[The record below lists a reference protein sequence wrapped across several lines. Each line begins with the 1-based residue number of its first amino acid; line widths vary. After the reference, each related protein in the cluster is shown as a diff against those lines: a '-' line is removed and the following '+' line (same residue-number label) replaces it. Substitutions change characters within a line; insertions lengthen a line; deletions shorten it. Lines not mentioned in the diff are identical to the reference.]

1 MAAECTRARTRRL
14 PTVLVLD
21 FWDSY
26 TANILKLV
34 DQLVRDGAAR
44 HEGDG
49 AGQQWDCAGWQ
60 DRVVVVNV
68 DSLSW
73 DSFEHDILPHV
84 DCVILGPGPGTPH
97 RESDFSWPTRLLDQV
112 GHRVPIFGL
121 CLGCQG
127 LATVH
132 GGSVVR
138 AAAPKHGQISS
149 IRHTCAPCTSPTLFA
164 GIPTSFDAVQYNSLV
179 VDTKSL
185 PDELEVIAWTA
196 AADGSEEVMAL
207 RHRTKPLWGVQ
218 FHPESI
224 SSTYGSRIL
233 GNFFAA
239 ALDFHA
245 RAECTPNLPPHV
257 LALSTTYR
265 PRPPSRPRAPLPQV
279 AATWEQ
285 RTVALDVAEGWSPQL
300 AFERLV
306 KERSAL
312 GEVWL
317 DSARPTGVPQHSHVF
332 SPQATFAY
340 SVGASTLTLHTSS
353 TSSRTLSIPESTTF
367 FTLIGDAQAHL
378 KRSTRLHP
386 RSAPQHGLLGFVG
399 HVGYEVKDVTL
410 PLSRSRAPR
419 LEAGEEHDGAVLA
432 FAGSMLSYAHEDGS
446 WSASGLVRL
455 LEGGADVEAGASA
468 ALVDDVGL
476 SERAWSEW
484 IAEVQQTLAAAPA
497 TDLDSPAP
505 AALPTD
511 FAPDQSRVE
520 YMSSIEHARQS
531 IIAGDAYELC
541 LTTQFR
547 STLPASSPLVADPY
561 PLYLTL
567 RTTNPAPY
575 AAYFHLPLNDL
586 ALLSTS
592 PERFLRIDAA
602 GHASM
607 KPIKGTARRCPSD
620 PVEDARRRDAL
631 EADHKERAENL
642 MIVDL
647 IRNDLLKSCEVGS
660 VEVEALMQIETYQ
673 TVHQLVTTV
682 VGQLGE
688 GVNPFEAMAKA
699 FPPGSMT
706 GAPKLRSLQLLDD
719 LERHVPRSAYSG
731 VFGFL
736 AIDGSSDWAVV
747 IRTLVKRGRDLTLGA
762 GGAITHLSDP
772 AKEWEEVL
780 TKLDAVLGRTA

>member
-1 MAAECTRARTRRL
+1 MAAKRTRARTRRL

-26 TANILKLV
+26 TANILKLI
-34 DQLVRDGAAR
+34 DQLARDSAST

-49 AGQQWDCAGWQ
+49 AGQQWDCAEWQ

-97 RESDFSWPTRLLDQV
+97 RKSDFSWPTRLLDQV

-138 AAAPKHGQISS
+138 ATAPKHGQVSS
-149 IRHTCAPCTSPTLFA
+149 IRHACASCTSSSLFS

-179 VDTKSL
+179 VDPHSL

-196 AADGSEEVMAL
+196 AADGSDEVMAL
-207 RHRTKPLWGVQ
+207 RHRYKPLWG
-218 FHPESI
+218 SI

-233 GNFFAA
+233 GNFFAS
-239 ALDFHA
+239 ALNFHA

-265 PRPPSRPRAPLPQV
+265 PTRPRAPAQQV
-279 AATWEQ
+279 APTWEQ
-285 RTVALDVAEGWSPQL
+285 RTVALDVAEGWSPRL
-300 AFERLV
+300 VFERLV
-306 KERSAL
+306 KGRSEL

-340 SVGASTLTLHTSS
+340 SVGASTLTLRTSS
-353 TSSRTLSIPESTTF
+353 TSSRTSPIPESTTF
-367 FTLIGDAQAHL
+367 FNVIGDAQAHL
-378 KRSTRLHP
+378 KRLTRLQP
-386 RSAPQHGLLGFVG
+386 SSAPHGPLGFVG

-410 PLSRSRAPR
+410 PLSRSRVPHAVS
-419 LEAGEEHDGAVLA
+419 EEHDGAVLA
-432 FAGSMLSYAHEDGS
+432 FAGCMLSYAHEEGE

-455 LEGGADVEAGASA
+455 EGGGGGGSPEAGSSA

-476 SERAWSEW
+476 SEEDWSAWV
-484 IAEVQQTLAAAPA
+484 AEVQQTLAAPPVADP
-497 TDLDSPAP
+497 DSPAP

-511 FAPDQSRVE
+511 FAPDQSRAE
-520 YMSSIEHARQS
+520 YMASIEQARRS
-531 IIAGDAYELC
+531 IVAGDAYELC

-547 STLPASSPLVADPY
+547 STFPPSSPLVADPY

-567 RTTNPAPY
+567 RNTNPAPY

-602 GHASM
+602 GRASM
-607 KPIKGTARRCPSD
+607 KPIKGTARRSSD

-631 EADHKERAENL
+631 EADVKERAENL

-647 IRNDLLKSCEVGS
+647 IRNDLLKSCDVES

-719 LERHVPRSAYSG
+719 LERHVARRAYSG

-780 TKLDAVLGRTA
+780 TKVDAVLGRTA